1 MQAKR
6 KNNNKLEAL
15 MMNTK
20 ELKEI
25 ISEDLYEITG
35 GQVGKDDNFVETINQ
50 IYIKI
55 KEHFNS

>member
-1 MQAKR
+1 
-6 KNNNKLEAL
+6 

-25 ISEDLYEITG
+25 IFEDLYEITG